1 MRIVLQYTD
10 RSFDR
15 IKTRPTALQ
24 NFAARPERVFESS
37 AIFLLFLRRHFASL
51 DCAGATMDREL
62 DFLPGHC
69 GDRKSTRLNSSH
81 SQISYAVFCLKK
93 KNKVQIDSVHMY

>member
-62 DFLPGHC
+62 DFFSGIFDEVFLPCATIPQRAKG
-69 GDRKSTRLNSSH
+69 RQWIASEIKLNLPKE
-81 SQISYAVFCLKK
+81 QRDCF
-93 KNKVQIDSVHMY
+93 

>member
-10 RSFDR
+10 HSFDR
-15 IKTRPTALQ
+15 IKTRPTVLQ

-51 DCAGATMDREL
+51 DCAGATMDREFDFL
-62 DFLPGHC
+62 LGYCGCDFLPMR
-69 GDRKSTRLNSSH
+69 DH
-81 SQISYAVFCLKK
+81 SAMMESKTMDCQRSLLFYPKGT
-93 KNKVQIDSVHMY
+93 

>member
-10 RSFDR
+10 HSFDR

-37 AIFLLFLRRHFASL
+37 AIFLLFSRRYFASL
-51 DCAGATMDREL
+51 DGAGATMDHEL
-62 DFLPGHC
+62 DFLPGRC
-69 GDRKSTRLNSSH
+69 GWDFLPMRDRSTKSERKTMDCQRSQLHH
-81 SQISYAVFCLKK
+81 SKGQGDCF
-93 KNKVQIDSVHMY
+93 

>member
-10 RSFDR
+10 HSFDR

-24 NFAARPERVFESS
+24 NFPARPARVFESN

-62 DFLPGHC
+62 AFLRGHY
-69 GDRKSTRLNSSH
+69 GREFLRNPDQHAKSESKTMNCQP
-81 SQISYAVFCLKK
+81 SQL
-93 KNKVQIDSVHMY
+93 HHPTG